1 MCSGDFARDANKW
14 MRIARGDAAQYALT
28 AAWSAIQRVDRVTPR
43 DRIAAAQRLFAWMP
57 VGF

>member
-1 MCSGDFARDANKW
+1 

-43 DRIAAAQRLFAWMP
+43 DRIAAAQRLFARML